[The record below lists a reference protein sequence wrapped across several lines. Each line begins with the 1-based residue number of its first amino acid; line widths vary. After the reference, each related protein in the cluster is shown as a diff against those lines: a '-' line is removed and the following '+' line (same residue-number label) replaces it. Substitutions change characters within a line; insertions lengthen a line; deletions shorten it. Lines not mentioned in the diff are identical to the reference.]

1 MEGGGGGRGG
11 GGEGERVLHS
21 VSDNNSI
28 MSNYSNQLGGKSLF
42 TFAIDLTCV
51 KQAENVTF
59 IRSKVKV
66 IKIGMAG

>member
-1 MEGGGGGRGG
+1 MWG
-11 GGEGERVLHS
+11 VLHS

-28 MSNYSNQLGGKSLF
+28 MSNYSNQLGGGGGGESPF
-42 TFAIDLTCV
+42 IFAIDLTCV

-66 IKIGMAG
+66 IKIMDV